1 MCDTPRAAVS
11 RPRWGTLYGTP
22 VPPLAALAVLEVA
35 GPPNAVRTALRLVL
49 ALGAFAGMAMWVRSN
64 RAAFDLADWCDCAG
78 RTVTVRVIESYRP
91 LPATEGPRVLAP
103 APELVAQTYELAER

>member
-11 RPRWGTLYGTP
+11 RPRWGALYGTT

-35 GPPNAVRTALRLVL
+35 APPNVVRTALRLVL
-49 ALGAFAGMAMWVRSN
+49 ALGAFAGMAIWIRSN

-78 RTVTVRVIESYRP
+78 RTLTVRVIHSCPP
-91 LPATEGPRVLAP
+91 LSGAPAP

>member
-49 ALGAFAGMAMWVRSN
+49 ALGAFAGMALWVRSN

-78 RTVTVRVIESYRP
+78 PTVTVRAIASRRP
-91 LPATEGPRVLAP
+91 LPAIEGPSAPAP
-103 APELVAQTYELAER
+103 APELIAQTYELAER